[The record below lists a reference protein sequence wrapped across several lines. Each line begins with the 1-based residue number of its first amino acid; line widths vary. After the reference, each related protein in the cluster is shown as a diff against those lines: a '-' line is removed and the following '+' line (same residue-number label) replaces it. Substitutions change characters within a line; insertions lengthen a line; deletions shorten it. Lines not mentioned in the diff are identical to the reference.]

1 MSNIEAERKQ
11 KIIFASIVFPS
22 RISETNAILL
32 AESIRAFSG
41 SLSHFPVWLLTPKGG
56 TDLSTTFRDKLYAL
70 DVTMV
75 PFDIDCNVAEFPF
88 IKNAH
93 GAALAELKASS
104 RTDLL
109 AWLSPNTLVLREPG
123 DFILQEGKCL
133 GYRPVHHTL
142 IGSLYDQPLNPFWR
156 SIYQFC
162 QVPDDRVFPMST
174 HVDNETLRP
183 YFNAG
188 CLITRPEKHLF
199 RNWCDAF
206 LKIYREPPFP
216 ELYLQD
222 KRYEIFLH
230 QAVLSGVI
238 LSTFE
243 TDEIIELPATYN
255 YPLHLFDEDVTD
267 NRPSSLDELVT
278 IRHEGFYEDPEWFKK
293 MPAKEPLKKWI
304 AERLL

>member
-1 MSNIEAERKQ
+1 MSNKEAERQ
-11 KIIFASIVFPS
+11 EQIIFASIVFPS
-22 RISETNAILL
+22 KTSETNALLL

-41 SLSHFPVWLLTPKGG
+41 SLSQFPVWYFTPKGG
-56 TDLSTTFRDKLYAL
+56 TNLSYTFRDKLHAL
-70 DVTMV
+70 DVTLI
-75 PFDIDCNVAEFPF
+75 PFGIDPNVAEFPF
-88 IKNAH
+88 TSHAH

-109 AWLSPNTLVLREPG
+109 AWLSANTLVLREPG
-123 DFILQEGKCL
+123 EFLLQEGKCL

-142 IGSLYDQPLNPFWR
+142 IGSQYDEALNPFWK
-156 SIYQFC
+156 SIYQYC
-162 QVPDDRVFPMST
+162 QVPDDRVFPMMT

-188 CLITRPEKHLF
+188 CLIIKPEKHLL
-199 RNWCDAF
+199 RDWRDAF
-206 LKIYREPPFP
+206 VKVYQEPPFP

-222 KRYEIFLH
+222 KRYKIFLH

-238 LSTFE
+238 LSTLA
-243 TDEIIELPATYN
+243 TDEIIELPTTYN
-255 YPLHLFDEDVTD
+255 YPLHLYDEDVTGS
-267 NRPSSLDELVT
+267 RPSSLEELVT
-278 IRHEGFYEDPEWFKK
+278 ARHEGFYEDPEWFKK

>member
-1 MSNIEAERKQ
+1 MSNKEAKRKQ
-11 KIIFASIVFPS
+11 KIIFASIVFPG
-22 RISETNAILL
+22 RISEINAILL
-32 AESIRAFSG
+32 VESIRAFSG
-41 SLSHFPVWLLTPKGG
+41 SLCHFPVWLLTPKDG
-56 TDLSTTFRDKLYAL
+56 TDLSTTFRDKLHAL
-70 DVTMV
+70 DVTLV
-75 PFDIDCNVAEFPF
+75 PFDIDRNVAEFPF
-88 IKNAH
+88 TNHAR
-93 GAALAELKASS
+93 GAALAELKASN

-109 AWLSPNTLVLREPG
+109 AWLSPNTIVLREPG

-188 CLITRPEKHLF
+188 CLITRPKKHLL

-230 QAVLSGVI
+230 QALLSGVI
-238 LSTFE
+238 LSTLE
-243 TDEIIELPATYN
+243 TDEIIELPTTYN
-255 YPLHLFDEDVTD
+255 YPLHLFEEDVTD
-267 NRPSSLDELVT
+267 KRPSSLDELVT

-293 MPAKEPLKKWI
+293 MPATESLKKWI